1 MISLIRKSQKGQTA
15 VEYVMM
21 VAVAVSLGIAVFKKL
36 EDHLINNPNG
46 LIGKPL
52 NSYKQAMDQNGK
64 YKRFPIRMAR

>member
-1 MISLIRKSQKGQTA
+1 MLGRIVKSEKGQTA

-36 EDHLINNPNG
+36 DEYLIKNPNG
-46 LIGKPL
+46 LVGKPL
-52 NSYKQAMDQNGK
+52 NSYRQAMDQNGK